1 MSQSE
6 PTRTVRNFTRRRGS
20 DLTNSLLWSAF
31 AILILLSVLALV
43 RVVNMNQTR
52 MEMIQDVN
60 LIVSEARTLHLRKSS
75 YQGLT
80 TNTLIRSGALPPK
93 MVKDLNGQGRFF
105 QLVLPKGG
113 YVAVNPGAFSARD
126 PNAFEMILYFGN
138 DRDSQSLCHYMS
150 GGREDFTEYSNNVN
164 YDNLI
169 ETGPLGTNYVM
180 NQITCQRDGF
190 KLIRLHYVR

>member
-1 MSQSE
+1 MTPG
-6 PTRTVRNFTRRRGS
+6 PTRAVRNFTRRRGS

-31 AILILLSVLALV
+31 AILIILSVLVLV
-43 RVVNMNQTR
+43 RIVNMNQTR
-52 MEMIQDVN
+52 MEMIQGVN

-80 TNTLIRSGALPPK
+80 ANTLIRSGALPPK

-113 YVAVNPGAFSARD
+113 YVSLNPGAFSARD

-150 GGREDFTEYSNNVN
+150 GGREDFTEYSNSIN

-180 NQITCQRDGF
+180 NQIMCQRDGF